1 MSSPSAIR
9 DVNITSAFWTSMQ
22 SRSRL
27 LTIPA
32 IIHAQKSL
40 GHWYCLTWKE
50 GHKTKPHAFWDSD
63 IYKVTEAACYFL
75 LKEHPEGK
83 DDLILRQEVEHAVD
97 MIRAAQHED
106 GYLNSYYTVRGVHK
120 RWTNVR
126 DMHELYC
133 LGHLIEACVAYETL
147 TNSGRLLEPV
157 MKALKHVDS
166 VFGPEDGKLHG
177 YPGHPEIELGLLRLY
192 ELTKEPLPLKLA
204 KYFILERGQRDAN
217 GEIFYDHEARA
228 RGGDPY
234 DAMGSEM
241 PNPYTHPRDYA
252 YQQAH
257 APLVEQDEIKGHSV
271 RAMYFVTAATEYVR
285 LTGDIQVKEALDR
298 LWRNT
303 VDKKLYI
310 TGALGAMR
318 QSEGFGPDYFLGD
331 TEESH
336 GCYAETCATFALIV
350 WCSKLLRQELKGEY
364 GDVMEIA
371 LYNGF
376 LGAVGLDGKSFYYQ
390 NPLRTFTGHKKER
403 STWFEVAC
411 CPPNV
416 AKLLG
421 QLESLIYSSYE
432 QESLVAV
439 HLWIASEFSVPE
451 SGGTLVSQ
459 TTNLPWSGDIQLTV
473 RGPKALKLAL
483 RIPDWAASNYSCS
496 LSGGEVKDGY
506 LYLAAVANTTIS
518 LNFPLQPRKVY
529 ANPKTGK
536 DEICIMRGPLVYC
549 IEDVDNPGVDID
561 HIALIADDIV
571 ADAPAAT
578 IASVE
583 DVVRV
588 HSPGKEIVNA
598 NWSSLYGSEEWKY
611 GDSTKQLTFVPYFL
625 RMNRGGNGGMRV
637 WVKRIQC

>member
-1 MSSPSAIR
+1 MSSPSAIPN
-9 DVNITSAFWTSMQ
+9 VTITSPFWTSMQ
-22 SRSRL
+22 SRSRR

-50 GHKTKPHAFWDSD
+50 GHAVKPHAFWDSD

-75 LKEHPEGK
+75 LKHE
-83 DDLILRQEVEHAVD
+83 DAALRADVEQAVD
-97 MIRAAQHED
+97 MIRAAQHAD
-106 GYLNSYYTVRGVHK
+106 GYLNSYYTVRGITN

-133 LGHLIEACVAYETL
+133 LGHLVEACVAYESL
-147 TNSGRLLEPV
+147 THSGRLLEPV
-157 MKALKHVDS
+157 MKALSHVDS
-166 VFGPEDGKLHG
+166 IFGPEEHGKLHG

-192 ELTKEPLPLKLA
+192 DLTNDSLPLKLA
-204 KYFILERGQRDAN
+204 RYFILERGRKDAT

-234 DAMGSEM
+234 DHMGSEM
-241 PNPYTHPRDYA
+241 PNSYYAPRDYA
-252 YQQAH
+252 YHQAH

-285 LTGDIQVKEALDR
+285 LTGDAAVKTALDR

-350 WCSKLLRQELKGEY
+350 WCSKLLRQELRGEY
-364 GDVMEIA
+364 ADVMEVA

-390 NPLRTFTGHKKER
+390 NPLRTFTGQKKER

-421 QLESLIYSSYE
+421 QLESFIYSSSS
-432 QESLVAV
+432 QEGILVAV
-439 HLWIASEFSVPE
+439 HLWIASEFAVPD
-451 SGGTLVSQ
+451 SDGTVVSQ
-459 TTNLPWSGDIQLTV
+459 TTNLPWAGDIELTI
-473 RGPKALKLAL
+473 RGPKAITLAL
-483 RIPDWAASNYSCS
+483 RIPDWASNYSCS
-496 LSGGEVKDGY
+496 LSGEVKDGY
-506 LYLAAVANTTIS
+506 LYLPAVANTSIT
-518 LNFPLQPRKVY
+518 LTFPLHPRKVY
-529 ANPKTGK
+529 ANPRTGK

-549 IEDVDNPGVDID
+549 VEDVDNPGVDID
-561 HIALIADDIV
+561 HIALLADGTAP

-583 DVVRV
+583 DVVTI
-588 HSPGKEIVNA
+588 HAPGKEVVNA
-598 NWSSLYGSEEWKY
+598 NWSSLYSAEAWRY
-611 GDSTKQLTFVPYFL
+611 GEAKQFTFVPYFL

-637 WVKRIQC
+637 WVKRIQS